1 MGNVTPLPALRTAGL
16 ITLFRVLHLLLTCER
31 QYTNVEPPNNGYNV
45 LITVEAAGRFGGGA
59 TAGSLQ
65 ADFGW
70 DP

>member
-45 LITVEAAGRFGGGA
+45 LITEM
-59 TAGSLQ
+59 
-65 ADFGW
+65 
-70 DP
+70 P